1 MGQWKEKSR
10 QEEENHPQVLP
21 GYIFILWRGSP
32 LWKAA
37 AHRREK
43 GAEFMPPAAG
53 SEGPSWGNCTELVFS
68 YIVFLT
74 RKFTNKNGV
83 PWWCSRLRIQWCC
96 CYGSGHSYGSG
107 SIHGLG
113 RAAGSGGGQQCKE
126 RKIKIQKSRKSN
138 TMSIPLSFTHKK
150 LRLTSHISFK
160 IFLFLKLQIERFPFI
175 PSFFAFTLFF
185 FLLNS

>member
-1 MGQWKEKSR
+1 MEREVKAGGGKPPSGAPW
-10 QEEENHPQVLP
+10 L
-21 GYIFILWRGSP
+21 IFILWRGSP

-53 SEGPSWGNCTELVFS
+53 SEGPSWGNSTELVFS

-113 RAAGSGGGQQCKE
+113 RAAGSGVASNVKRE
-126 RKIKIQKSRKSN
+126 KIKIQKSRKSN

-160 IFLFLKLQIERFPFI
+160 IFLFLKIADRVI
-175 PSFFAFTLFF
+175 SFYSI
-185 FLLNS
+185 FLCIYLVFLSSKFLI